1 MAGNRVDLTHR
12 AVRVARAVAASSVA
26 TLAALGSHL
35 AGGGAAPSLL
45 LILAVCVLSWLPA
58 VALIGRRLS
67 VPGQAAVIA
76 VSELALHTVFA
87 TGAAVPGGAPP
98 GATAMPGMPGM
109 AATSTPPLLPAG
121 PVVHAG
127 GGMWL
132 AHAAAAL
139 LTLLLWNRG
148 EGAFWAL
155 LRLAERFSRTVSLVE
170 LPAAVPES
178 PTLVVR
184 HPALPGFHLDR
195 VLAQLARRG
204 PPLSI

>member
-1 MAGNRVDLTHR
+1 VAGNRVDLTHR
-12 AVRVARAVAASSVA
+12 PVRVARAVAASSVA

-35 AGGGAAPSLL
+35 AGGGAAPPLL

-67 VPGQAAVIA
+67 VPRQAAVIA
-76 VSELALHTVFA
+76 VSELVLHTVFA

-98 GATAMPGMPGM
+98 GAMPGMPGM

-155 LRLAERFSRTVSLVE
+155 LRLAERFSRTASLVE

-184 HPALPGFHLDR
+184 HPPLPGFHLDR